1 MKMPITYIF
10 KRFSKFLL
18 TVCKNKMISTQKI
31 NLDLTILSPPPF
43 PKKNIIIIV
52 KHDKEPHH
60 LSLYF
65 APAPKFHGEKKD
77 NPLMDHDED
86 DHDQK
91 VQSDRSCIIVDLF
104 KKKKGGSPPKPAILF
119 CVNLNYLIRLRLL
132 DTFSDSY
139 VRWKVGSILSLN
151 SAINTSK

>member
-10 KRFSKFLL
+10 KRFSKFLH

-31 NLDLTILSPPPF
+31 NIDLTILSPPP
-43 PKKNIIIIV
+43 PPSQKKNDIIIIV

-91 VQSDRSCIIVDLF
+91 VQSDRS
-104 KKKKGGSPPKPAILF
+104 
-119 CVNLNYLIRLRLL
+119 Y
-132 DTFSDSY
+132 Y
-139 VRWKVGSILSLN
+139 SIES
-151 SAINTSK
+151 

>member
-1 MKMPITYIF
+1 
-10 KRFSKFLL
+10 
-18 TVCKNKMISTQKI
+18 MISDWTEQ
-31 NLDLTILSPPPF
+31 SPF
-43 PKKNIIIIV
+43 PKKNNIIIIV
-52 KHDKEPHH
+52 KYDKEPHH

-91 VQSDRSCIIVDLF
+91 VQSDRSYIIVDLF
-104 KKKKGGSPPKPAILF
+104 FKKGGGGPPKPAILF
-119 CVNLNYLIRLRLL
+119 RVNLNYLIRLRLL

>member
-31 NLDLTILSPPPF
+31 NLDLTILPPPF

-104 KKKKGGSPPKPAILF
+104 FKKGGGGSPKTCHFVSCEFKLF
-119 CVNLNYLIRLRLL
+119 NQVA
-132 DTFSDSY
+132 T
-139 VRWKVGSILSLN
+139 VGHFF
-151 SAINTSK
+151 